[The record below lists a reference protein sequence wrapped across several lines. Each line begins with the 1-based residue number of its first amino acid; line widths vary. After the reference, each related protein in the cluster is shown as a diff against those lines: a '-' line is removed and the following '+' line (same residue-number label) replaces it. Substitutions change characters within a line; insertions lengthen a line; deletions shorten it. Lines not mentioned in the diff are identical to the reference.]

1 MKRSDRGM
9 TGEFAAMGSTA
20 EMAARQPQQDRGQR
34 RIDAV
39 LDAAAALV
47 TESGL
52 ESVTMQAIGKRSGTS
67 AGSLYHFFPDRKS
80 VLRALTARHVEALR
94 ERLHDA
100 RRIDA
105 GALGQ
110 LSTEQRVDHFV
121 LPLLD
126 HIAAHPDFLA
136 VTHADALACPT
147 TPRDVDL
154 EQVVMEAAEQL
165 VLSCDPAAT
174 PATCAARA
182 TMLRAAVEGMLGHAA
197 RPAAP
202 SYPSLVRELK
212 AMLSEYLAATARR

>member
-1 MKRSDRGM
+1 M
-9 TGEFAAMGSTA
+9 TGEFAAMGTTA

-34 RIDAV
+34 RIDCV

-47 TESGL
+47 IEGGL

-94 ERLHDA
+94 QRLFDA
-100 RRIDA
+100 RRIDP

-110 LSTEQRVDHFV
+110 LSIEQRVDHFV
-121 LPLLD
+121 FPLLD

-136 VTHADALACPT
+136 VTHADALSCPT

-165 VLSCDPAAT
+165 VMSCDPTVT

-197 RPAAP
+197 RPAAS